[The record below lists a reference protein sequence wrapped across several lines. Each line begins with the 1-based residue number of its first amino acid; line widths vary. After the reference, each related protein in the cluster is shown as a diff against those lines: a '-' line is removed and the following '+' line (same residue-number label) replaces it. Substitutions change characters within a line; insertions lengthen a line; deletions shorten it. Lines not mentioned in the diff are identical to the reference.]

1 MAPVIA
7 FTPHSPEHAHRPDA
21 GQRSAS
27 WAWRPNG
34 GFFVSSANDE
44 EASMKRLASSLLVST
59 GLLVLMLA
67 FSASNTQAVGGPGVS
82 SPVELDATT
91 AAQDHVVLE
100 RRFES
105 TRGPCTPDLGV
116 PTNRVFPDGTR
127 EFFVVP
133 AGKAFVLTDL
143 EGEITE
149 RLGATWFTGTIGY
162 LNATLTGTAA
172 NQYVRARAPLN
183 AEAVSA
189 GIATMK
195 LHLESGAVA
204 DSGAAVC
211 LSAIVVEKN
220 GFRSANVG
228 TDVRV
233 YGYLIAH

>member
-1 MAPVIA
+1 
-7 FTPHSPEHAHRPDA
+7 
-21 GQRSAS
+21 
-27 WAWRPNG
+27 
-34 GFFVSSANDE
+34 
-44 EASMKRLASSLLVST
+44 MKRLASSLLVST
-59 GLLVLMLA
+59 GLLILMLVFTA
-67 FSASNTQAVGGPGVS
+67 TSTQAVGAPS
-82 SPVELDATT
+82 LSTAQLDPPT
-91 AAQDHVVLE
+91 AAEDYVVLE
-100 RRFES
+100 RRFDA
-105 TRGPCTPDLGV
+105 TRGPCTSDLGV

-127 EFFVVP
+127 ESFVVP

-149 RLGATWFTGTIGY
+149 KLGATWFVGTIGY
-162 LNATLTGTAA
+162 LTATLTGGVA

-189 GIATMK
+189 GIATLK

-211 LSAIVVEKN
+211 LSAVVVEKM

-233 YGYLIAH
+233 YGYLIAR

>member
-1 MAPVIA
+1 
-7 FTPHSPEHAHRPDA
+7 
-21 GQRSAS
+21 
-27 WAWRPNG
+27 
-34 GFFVSSANDE
+34 
-44 EASMKRLASSLLVST
+44 
-59 GLLVLMLA
+59 
-67 FSASNTQAVGGPGVS
+67 
-82 SPVELDATT
+82 
-91 AAQDHVVLE
+91 VLE
-100 RRFES
+100 RRFNPA
-105 TRGPCTPDLGV
+105 RGPCTPELGV

-149 RLGATWFTGTIGY
+149 KTSATWSVGTIGI
-162 LNATLTGTAA
+162 LNATLTGAVAT
-172 NQYVRARAPLN
+172 QFVRARAPLD

-211 LSAIVVEKN
+211 LSAVVLEKN

-233 YGYLIAH
+233 YGYLIAR

>member
-1 MAPVIA
+1 
-7 FTPHSPEHAHRPDA
+7 
-21 GQRSAS
+21 
-27 WAWRPNG
+27 
-34 GFFVSSANDE
+34 
-44 EASMKRLASSLLVST
+44 MKRLASSLLVST
-59 GLLVLMLA
+59 VLLVLLLA
-67 FSASNTQAVGGPGVS
+67 MSASNTQAGGAPGMS
-82 SPVELDATT
+82 STAQLSATT
-91 AAQDHVVLE
+91 ATEDHVVLE
-100 RRFES
+100 RRLTS
-105 TRGPCTPDLGV
+105 TRGPCTPELGV
-116 PTNRVFPDGTR
+116 PTNRVLPDGTR

-149 RLGATWFTGTIGY
+149 KLGATWSVGTIGI
-162 LNATLTGTAA
+162 LNATLTGAVAT
-172 NQYVRARAPLN
+172 QFVRARAPLD

-211 LSAIVVEKN
+211 LSAVVLEKN

-233 YGYLIAH
+233 YGYLIAR

>member
-1 MAPVIA
+1 
-7 FTPHSPEHAHRPDA
+7 
-21 GQRSAS
+21 
-27 WAWRPNG
+27 
-34 GFFVSSANDE
+34 
-44 EASMKRLASSLLVST
+44 MKRLASSLLVST
-59 GLLVLMLA
+59 GLLVLILT
-67 FSASNTQAVGGPGVS
+67 FSASNTQAGGAPSMS
-82 SPVELDATT
+82 STAQLSATT
-91 AAQDHVVLE
+91 AAEDHVVLE
-100 RRFES
+100 RRFDS
-105 TRGPCTPDLGV
+105 TRGPCTPELGV

-149 RLGATWFTGTIGY
+149 KLGAAWFVGTIGI
-162 LNATLTGTAA
+162 LNATLTGAVA

-183 AEAVSA
+183 ADAVSA

-211 LSAIVVEKN
+211 LSAVVLEKN
-220 GFRSANVG
+220 GFRSASVG

-233 YGYLIAH
+233 YGYLIAR